1 MPEKLN
7 PAQLV
12 EVLRDEQRQR
22 WQGGERVL
30 AEAYLQR
37 HPTLQADV
45 TLALKLVY
53 QEVLLREE
61 RGEAPE
67 LAEYLERFP
76 QFATQLTPLF
86 EVHGALESDS
96 LLQATVRDAA
106 RDITPS
112 RSTTTTAAWPVVA
125 GYEILGVLGRGGMG
139 VVYQARHV
147 VLN

>member
-1 MPEKLN
+1 MPENLS

-30 AEAYLQR
+30 AEIYLQR
-37 HPTLQADV
+37 HPRLQSDA
-45 TLALKLVY
+45 TSALKLVY

-76 QFATQLTPLF
+76 QYATELTP
-86 EVHGALESDS
+86 
-96 LLQATVRDAA
+96 
-106 RDITPS
+106 
-112 RSTTTTAAWPVVA
+112 
-125 GYEILGVLGRGGMG
+125 
-139 VVYQARHV
+139 
-147 VLN
+147 